1 MFTPSGRFQTGVR
14 LCLSISD
21 YHPKT
26 WNPAWS
32 VSTILTGLLSFM
44 CADESTT
51 GSITRTDEV
60 RRNYAKQSKSFNN
73 TNNSQFV
80 QQYPD
85 LVEENKK
92 DIQAEALQ
100 EQKRAQTQETPAA
113 SSGPQ
118 RLVPVNLAA
127 RPADSAPPPNDDA
140 NPPRGFSRSQKLIC
154 VAVIFVSWVVASKL
168 LALHF

>member
-21 YHPKT
+21 YHPKS

-44 CADESTT
+44 CADENTT

-60 RRNYAKQSKSFNN
+60 RRNYAKQSKSFNI
-73 TNNSQFV
+73 TNNTQFV

-85 LVEENKK
+85 LVEKNKK
-92 DIQAEALQ
+92 DIQAEALL
-100 EQKRAQTQETPAA
+100 EQKRAQEQEIPATA
-113 SSGPQ
+113 TPQ

-127 RPADSAPPPNDDA
+127 RPEDSAPSPNDD
-140 NPPRGFSRSQKLIC
+140 NSPPRGFSRSQKLIC

-168 LALHF
+168 LALNF